1 MQIKISCRHGHLS
14 EETQQLMREKVERI
28 QKFHDRLTSIVV
40 TADMEHREKPKV
52 ELIVTAEHHSEF
64 VATDTAETI
73 LTALDSTIHKVEM
86 QLKKHKEK
94 ITEHRVTSH
103 KHIEVPSKEETE

>member
-1 MQIKISCRHGHLS
+1 MQINISCRHGHLS

-28 QKFHDRLTSIVV
+28 RKFYDRLTSIVV

-64 VATDTAETI
+64 VATDIAETV

-94 ITEHRVTSH
+94 LTEHRVTSP
-103 KHIEVPSKEETE
+103 KHIEIPSKDAE